1 MPPRSEA
8 FLVQPNNSNISS
20 AKAGVTNLG
29 KTILLNPILPILAVA
44 LPLFAALVPFYATTM
59 NLQNLLLASS
69 ILLLLSCGSALAMI
83 TGNIDLS
90 VEGTLC
96 FSSMFIAWLMMPS
109 PVGAGIELSPI
120 LCIPLGIAIGVGVG
134 ILNGV
139 LVQGLGVNPFIV
151 TLGMLL
157 TLKGAA
163 AIPTQATTVYTLP
176 AAYSWVGY
184 NDVFGLSWIVIISFT
199 VCLAL
204 AYWLKTSVVGRHI
217 YAIGGNVEAAHENGI
232 SPFKTVTIV
241 YALSG
246 GLAGMAGWLNAAR
259 LDSASANSGDGITFT
274 VFAAIIIGGIG
285 LSGGSGGL
293 WGVLG
298 GVILLSSIDN
308 VLNLVAINP
317 LYLNFVR
324 GAVII
329 IAVLLIVARQ
339 KLASRFGLQE
349 SAA

>member
-1 MPPRSEA
+1 MSSKSEI
-8 FLVQPNNSNISS
+8 FPVTSS
-20 AKAGVTNLG
+20 SGAGAKGTVAAVG
-29 KTILLNPILPILAVA
+29 KVVLLNPILPILAVA
-44 LPLFAALVPFYATTM
+44 LPLFAAFVPFYATTI

-69 ILLLLSCGSALAMI
+69 ILLLLSFGGALAMI

-96 FSSMFIAWLMMPS
+96 FSSMLIAWLMMPA

-134 ILNGV
+134 MLNGL

-176 AAYSWVGY
+176 GIYSWVGY
-184 NDVFGLSWIVIISFT
+184 NDVLGVSWIVIIAFT
-199 VCLAL
+199 VCVAL
-204 AYWLKTSVVGRHI
+204 AFWLKTSVIGRHI
-217 YAIGGNVEAAHENGI
+217 YAIGGNVEAARENGI
-232 SPFKTVTIV
+232 SPYKTVTIV

-246 GLAGMAGWLNAAR
+246 GLAGLAGWLNAAR
-259 LDSASANSGDGITFT
+259 LDSASANSADGITFT
-274 VFAAIIIGGIG
+274 VFAAMIIGGIA
-285 LSGGSGGL
+285 LSGGAGSL

-339 KLASRFGLQE
+339 KLAERFGLQE